1 MSRVFI
7 NDWKFIH
14 NNTDKVMIC
23 TIFKTGRHFMFVC
36 RHLQHIFCMYFLCNL
51 RLFKIQ
57 WNLSWERPIP
67 YPTILRETYP
77 LSNHLERDLSLI
89 QTSWE
94 RPTPYPNKMRDLPLI
109 QPSWE
114 RPIPYPTILRETYP
128 LSKQN
133 ERSTP
138 YPNIL
143 RDLPLIHTSWE
154 RPTHYP
160 NILRNILPL
169 IQKSWETFPLSKH
182 EVWLV

>member
-77 LSNHLERDLSLI
+77 LSNNLERDLSLIQQSWERPTPYPTILRKTYPLSKHLERDLPLIQTKWETYPLSKHLERDLSLI

-94 RPTPYPNKMRDLPLI
+94 RPIPYPN
-109 QPSWE
+109 
-114 RPIPYPTILRETYP
+114 ILRETYP
-128 LSKQN
+128 LSKH
-133 ERSTP
+133 
-138 YPNIL
+138 L
-143 RDLPLIHTSWE
+143 VKDLPLIQT
-154 RPTHYP
+154 
-160 NILRNILPL
+160 
-169 IQKSWETFPLSKH
+169 K
-182 EVWLV
+182 